1 MKTLTVERPWGKF
14 EQFTQN
20 EMTTVKIIS
29 INRNSSLSL
38 QYHNNREE
46 FWRILSGHPEI
57 TIGENT
63 VGAQPGDEFNV
74 KKLEKH
80 RIATKNDAVQILE
93 IAFGDFAEN
102 DIIRI
107 EDKYGRA

>member
-14 EQFTQN
+14 QQFTQN
-20 EMTTVKIIS
+20 ETTTVKIIS
-29 INRNSSLSL
+29 VSPESSLSL

-46 FWRILSGHPEI
+46 FWRILSGHGEI
-57 TIGENT
+57 TIGEKT
-63 VGAQPGDEFNV
+63 VGAFPGDEFNI
-74 KKLEKH
+74 KKKELH
-80 RIATKNDAVQILE
+80 RIATKNDALLILE

-102 DIIRI
+102 DIVRI